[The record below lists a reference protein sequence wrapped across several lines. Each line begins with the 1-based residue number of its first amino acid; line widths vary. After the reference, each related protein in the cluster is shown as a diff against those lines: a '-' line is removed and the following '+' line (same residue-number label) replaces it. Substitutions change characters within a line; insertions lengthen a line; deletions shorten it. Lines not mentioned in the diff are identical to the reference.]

1 MTKNYDVDTMTD
13 VHNKKTRSYNMSRIR
28 GKNTQPELI
37 VRKFLFSK
45 GLRYKLHDNNLPG
58 KPDIVLPRY
67 KKIILIHGCFWHGHE
82 GCRYFVIPKTRTEW
96 WVSKIRR
103 NKETDLKTIDA
114 LQKMG
119 WSIKIIWECELNS
132 PVKEKTL
139 NETFEFITI
148 ENSGN

>member
-1 MTKNYDVDTMTD
+1 MAD
-13 VHNKKTRSYNMSRIR
+13 VHDKKTRSYNMSRIR

-45 GLRYKLHDNNLPG
+45 GFRYKLHVSNLPG
-58 KPDIVLPRY
+58 KPDIVLARY

-103 NKETDLKTIDA
+103 NKEIDLKTIDA

>member
-1 MTKNYDVDTMTD
+1 MTD
-13 VHNKKTRSYNMSRIR
+13 VHDKETRSYNMSRIR

-67 KKIILIHGCFWHGHE
+67 KKIILIHGCFWYGHE

-139 NETFEFITI
+139 NETFEFIKI

>member
-1 MTKNYDVDTMTD
+1 MTD

-45 GLRYKLHDNNLPG
+45 GLRYKLYDSNLPG
-58 KPDIVLPRY
+58 KPDIVLPKY

-96 WVSKIRR
+96 WMSKIKR
-103 NKETDLKTIDA
+103 NKEIDLKTIDV

-132 PVKEKTL
+132 PVIVKTL
-139 NETFEFITI
+139 KEAFEFIKI
-148 ENSGN
+148 DNSGN

>member
-1 MTKNYDVDTMTD
+1 MTD
-13 VHNKKTRSYNMSRIR
+13 VHDIKTRSYNMSRIR

-139 NETFEFITI
+139 NETFEFIKI

>member
-1 MTKNYDVDTMTD
+1 MTD
-13 VHNKKTRSYNMSRIR
+13 VHDIKTRSYNMSRIR

-45 GLRYKLHDNNLPG
+45 GLRYKLHDSNLPG
-58 KPDIVLPRY
+58 KPDIVMPKH

-139 NETFEFITI
+139 NETFEFIKI

>member
-1 MTKNYDVDTMTD
+1 MTD
-13 VHNKKTRSYNMSRIR
+13 VHDTKTRSYNMSRIR

-45 GLRYKLHDNNLPG
+45 GLRYKLHDSNLPR
-58 KPDIVLPRY
+58 KPDIVMPKY

-96 WVSKIRR
+96 WVTKIRR
-103 NKETDLKTIDA
+103 NKEIDLKTIDA
-114 LQKMG
+114 LQIMG

-132 PVKEKTL
+132 AVKEKTL
-139 NETFEFITI
+139 NETFEFIKI

>member
-1 MTKNYDVDTMTD
+1 
-13 VHNKKTRSYNMSRIR
+13 MSRIR

-45 GLRYKLHDNNLPG
+45 GLRYKLYDNNLPG

>member
-1 MTKNYDVDTMTD
+1 MLFRSFQRMTD
-13 VHNKKTRSYNMSRIR
+13 VHDIKTRSYNMSRIR

-132 PVKEKTL
+132 PVKERTL

>member
-1 MTKNYDVDTMTD
+1 MTD

>member
-1 MTKNYDVDTMTD
+1 
-13 VHNKKTRSYNMSRIR
+13 MSRIR

-58 KPDIVLPRY
+58 KPDIVMPKY

-139 NETFEFITI
+139 NETFEFIKI

>member
-1 MTKNYDVDTMTD
+1 MTD
-13 VHNKKTRSYNMSRIR
+13 VHDIKTRNYNMSRIR

-45 GLRYKLHDNNLPG
+45 GLRYKLYDNNLPG